1 MIIRTL
7 DSRVPECDL
16 GRGGRLVTMLN
27 DGVRVLLLSNVE
39 LNDDEEDLNEDD
51 VIQDEVSSD
60 LDTTAL
66 CSSVPCLV

>member
-1 MIIRTL
+1 
-7 DSRVPECDL
+7 
-16 GRGGRLVTMLN
+16 MLN

-60 LDTTAL
+60 LDITAP

>member
-1 MIIRTL
+1 
-7 DSRVPECDL
+7 
-16 GRGGRLVTMLN
+16 MLN

-51 VIQDEVSSD
+51 VIQDEVSSV

-66 CSSVPCLV
+66 CSSVHCLV